1 MAFFKKKTFYPPEVG
16 ETTIRLAG
24 IDIMYICTELGYLKP
39 VDTYQEAWSEYMK
52 VEYALTLLVISHKYP
67 KISDDFK
74 YFLENT
80 TKARIKSG
88 TGTELLKKQVSSD
101 AWYKD
106 VDAYMSIQLES
117 IPVALYE
124 KILPLLPFM
133 PDVNQKANL
142 SKYLDRRI
150 PVIYQDLMKLKF
162 GIYNTRVE
170 VEAVPPVT
178 Y

>member
-24 IDIMYICTELGYLKP
+24 IDVMYICTEMGYQKSE
-39 VDTYQEAWSEYMK
+39 VTYQEAWSEYMK

-67 KISDDFK
+67 DISDDFK

-80 TKARIKSG
+80 TRAKIKRG
-88 TGTELLKKQVSSD
+88 TDTEILKKQVSSD

-106 VDAYMSIQLES
+106 VDEYMSIQLES
-117 IPVALYE
+117 ISTALYE
-124 KILPLLPFM
+124 KILPLLPFT
-133 PDVNQKANL
+133 PDINQKANL

-150 PVIYQDLMKLKF
+150 PVIYEHLMKLKF
-162 GIYNTRVE
+162 GIYNTRD
-170 VEAVPPVT
+170 
-178 Y
+178 